1 MINFITILMPMI
13 SNKLLLTKSYVIYNN
28 EKDKAIKVFSEKY
41 AIETK
46 GKSNVLS
53 YPGTLYVKGT
63 STIWACIDTKP
74 ITCNKCR
81 VEDKTK
87 NIYLGKSTV

>member
-1 MINFITILMPMI
+1 M
-13 SNKLLLTKSYVIYNN
+13 SKN

-53 YPGTLYVKGT
+53 YPGTLYV
-63 STIWACIDTKP
+63 
-74 ITCNKCR
+74 R
-81 VEDKTK
+81 VEVKIK
-87 NIYLGKSTV
+87 KIYFGKSTFKEINQPKKIMKP

>member
-1 MINFITILMPMI
+1 MSMK

-41 AIETK
+41 AIEIK

-63 STIWACIDTKP
+63 STVLACMILNQSYVINAELKLKLK
-74 ITCNKCR
+74 IF
-81 VEDKTK
+81 
-87 NIYLGKSTV
+87 I

>member
-1 MINFITILMPMI
+1 M
-13 SNKLLLTKSYVIYNN
+13 SKN

-63 STIWACIDTKP
+63 STVLAWIDTKP
-74 ITCNKCR
+74 ITCN
-81 VEDKTK
+81 
-87 NIYLGKSTV
+87 